1 MGLNIILP
9 VKTAFVFALGE
20 AILGQP
26 ISRYPPKT
34 SPAKT
39 EGIINNRSAELTP
52 KPTPPPKAGVTF
64 SLKNKGD
71 IIAAH

>member
-1 MGLNIILP
+1 MGLNIILL

-39 EGIINNRSAELTP
+39 EGIINNPRLRLRQIPE
-52 KPTPPPKAGVTF
+52 GVTF